1 MFSVLLAVHKS
12 DKIDYI
18 KKAFVSLFEQTL
30 KPSEIIIVADG
41 PIPTE
46 THLLI
51 EKLKN
56 IFVVQF
62 IPLQKSLGL
71 GGSLRIGL
79 SASRYSL
86 VARFDLDDICELDRF
101 EKQVNYL
108 NLHPNIDIC
117 GSYATLI
124 NETDAVI
131 DKLKMPVEHIRIRQL
146 IWSCPIIHP
155 SVMFRKEKILEI
167 GNYKRLSVK
176 SFHEDYELWIRSIQK
191 GLKIYNIPDPLIKYR
206 ITETKRKKRNKISNG
221 LRIIYYG
228 LFAWYKYDGRLL
240 SLMALIYPVIRPLL
254 PKFINEFIYR
264 FDPRQT

>member
-18 KKAFVSLFEQTL
+18 KKAFASLCEQTL

-51 EKLKN
+51 EKLKD

-62 IPLQKSLGL
+62 IPLRKSLGL
-71 GGSLRIGL
+71 GGALRVGL
-79 SASRYSL
+79 PASRYSL
-86 VARFDLDDICELDRF
+86 VARFDPDDICELDRF
-101 EKQVNYL
+101 EKQVNYF

-117 GSYATLI
+117 GSYATVI
-124 NETDAVI
+124 NETDTII
-131 DKLKMPVEHIRIRQL
+131 DKLKMPIEHIRIRQL

-155 SVMFRKEKILEI
+155 SVMFRKERILEI

-176 SFHEDYELWIRSIQK
+176 SFHEDYELWVRAIQK
-191 GLKIYNIPDPLIKYR
+191 GLNIYNIPIPLIKYR
-206 ITETKRKKRNKISNG
+206 ITKTTKKRRSKISNG
-221 LRIIYYG
+221 LRKIYYG
-228 LFAWYKYDGRLL
+228 LFAWYKYDGRLF
-240 SLMALIYPVIRPLL
+240 SLMSLIYPVIRPLL
-254 PKFINEFIYR
+254 PKLINEFIYR